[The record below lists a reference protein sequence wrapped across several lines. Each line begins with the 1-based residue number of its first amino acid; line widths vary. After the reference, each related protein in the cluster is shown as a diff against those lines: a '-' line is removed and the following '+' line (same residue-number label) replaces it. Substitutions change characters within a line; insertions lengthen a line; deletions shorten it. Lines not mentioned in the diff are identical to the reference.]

1 MPIKY
6 IGIFMASN
14 PFKVLKPSGPLDPSK
29 VLKPSGP
36 LDPLVVFI
44 VPYRDRAQ
52 HLEQFNQHM
61 PAVLADV
68 PWTYRFLFI
77 HQCDNRAFNRGAM
90 KNIGFIAVKQMYPAN
105 YKNITLVFNDVDC
118 MPKEANVLDYPT
130 KPGIVKHFYGFTYAL
145 GGIVSIL
152 AGDFERIGGFPNF
165 WGWGYEDNMLQN
177 RVLKRKMK
185 IDRSTFFYA
194 NDFLMETAAKK
205 GEPVP
210 DRDSMPIIQHFHGNE
225 RVMNYADFEKYSTHT
240 NDGFGSIR
248 NLNIVFDP
256 ETNFVNVQTFDVGME
271 EDKKKS
277 FNYNLANGNLPLKY
291 FSRKGSTATMNMT
304 FF

>member
-1 MPIKY
+1 
-6 IGIFMASN
+6 MASN
-14 PFKVLKPSGPLDPSK
+14 PFKNLKPSVPLDPFKVLKPS
-29 VLKPSGP
+29 VP
-36 LDPLVVFI
+36 LDPLVVFV
-44 VPYRDRAQ
+44 VPYRNRVQ
-52 HLEQFNQHM
+52 HLEQFNKHM
-61 PAVLADV
+61 PTVLANV

-77 HQCDNRAFNRGAM
+77 HQCDERSFNRGAM

-130 KPGIVKHFYGFTYAL
+130 KPGIVKHFYGYTYAL
-145 GGIVSIL
+145 GGIISIL

-177 RVLKRKMK
+177 RVLKNRMQ

-194 NDFLMETAAKK
+194 NDFLIETAVKK
-205 GEPVP
+205 GEPIP

-225 RVMNYADFEKYSTHT
+225 RIINYDDFEKYSIHT
-240 NDGFGSIR
+240 RDGIGSIR

-256 ETNFVNVQTFDVGME
+256 ETNFVNVQTFDVGRE

>member
-1 MPIKY
+1 MDPLS
-6 IGIFMASN
+6 F
-14 PFKVLKPSGPLDPSK
+14 VKPSGPLLGPKDPFNSGR
-29 VLKPSGP
+29 VSGP
-36 LDPLVVFI
+36 KDPLVVFI
-44 VPYRDRAQ
+44 VPYRNREQ
-52 HLEQFNQHM
+52 HLEQFKAHM
-61 PAVLADV
+61 PTVLANV
-68 PWTYRFLFI
+68 PWTYTFLFI
-77 HQCDNRAFNRGAM
+77 HQCDDRAFNRGAM

-118 MPKEANVLDYPT
+118 MPRTANLLDYPT
-130 KPGIVKHFYGFTYAL
+130 KPGVVKHFYGFSYAL

-152 AGDFERIGGFPNF
+152 AGDFENIGGFPNF

-177 RVLKRKMK
+177 RVLKRRML
-185 IDRSTFFYA
+185 IDRSTFFWA
-194 NDFLMETAAKK
+194 NDFVMETAAKK
-205 GEPVP
+205 GQPVP
-210 DRDSMPIIQHFHGNE
+210 DINVLPIIQHFHGNE

-240 NDGFGSIR
+240 KDGFANIR

-256 ETNFVNVQTFDVGME
+256 ETNFVNVQAFDVGRE
-271 EDKKKS
+271 EDKKKT